1 MKLRNIVQY
10 SVTEVILTNGND
22 HILSH
27 KLFLQ
32 REYKISHLAYDR
44 EMEFYNAV
52 KDGDF
57 LLLKKLMIPLENNHL
72 GKLSSNPLR
81 NLKYHLIITTA
92 MITRFC
98 IEGGLSSETA
108 YTLSDIYI
116 QQIDTCS
123 DEDAVNLL
131 HREIIFDFA
140 DRMKKLKT
148 HPDMSRAT
156 IKATD
161 FIYDHLQEKISLEEI
176 ASASGLNKTYLCAL
190 FKKET
195 GMTVQNYVMKLRI
208 EAAENMLMY
217 ADYSS
222 VAISNYFMFSSL
234 SHFIRTFKKFTG
246 MTPNEYRR
254 KNYRR
259 HWEK

>member
-1 MKLRNIVQY
+1 
-10 SVTEVILTNGND
+10 LTKKNE

-32 REYKISHLAYDR
+32 RENEIFHLGYDR

-57 LLLKKLMIPLENNHL
+57 SKLKKIMLPLENEHL
-72 GKLSSNPLR
+72 GTLSANPLR

-116 QQIDTCS
+116 QQADACS
-123 DEDAVNLL
+123 DEDSINIL
-131 HREIIFDFA
+131 HREIVFDFA
-140 DRMKKLKT
+140 DRMNKLKT
-148 HPDMSRAT
+148 HPDMSRAA

-161 FIYDHLQEKISLEEI
+161 YIYDHLQEKISLEEI
-176 ASASGLNKTYLCAL
+176 ASVSGLNKTYLCTL

-195 GMTVQNYVMKLRI
+195 GMTVRNYVMKLRI
-208 EAAENMLMY
+208 EAAKNMLIY

-222 VAISNYFMFSSL
+222 VSISNYFMFSSH
-234 SHFIRTFKKFTG
+234 SHFRAPLKTHFQ
-246 MTPNEYRR
+246 
-254 KNYRR
+254 
-259 HWEK
+259 

>member
-1 MKLRNIVQY
+1 MTKR
-10 SVTEVILTNGND
+10 ND

-32 REYKISHLAYDR
+32 RENSISHLGYDR
-44 EMEFYNAV
+44 EMEFYTAV

-57 LLLKKLMIPLENNHL
+57 SKLKKIMLPLENAHL
-72 GKLSSNPLR
+72 GRLSSNPLR

-116 QQIDTCS
+116 QQVDSCS
-123 DEDAVNLL
+123 DEDSINIL
-131 HREIIFDFA
+131 HREIVFDFA
-140 DRMKKLKT
+140 DRMKKLKTET

-161 FIYDHLQEKISLEEI
+161 YIYDHLQEKISLDEI
-176 ASASGLNKTYLCAL
+176 ASAAGLNKTYLCAL

-195 GMTVQNYVMKLRI
+195 GLTIQNYVMKLRI
-208 EAAENMLMY
+208 EAAKNMLIY

-222 VAISNYFMFSSL
+222 TAISSYFMFSSH
-234 SHFIRTFKKFTG
+234 SHFIRTFRKFTG
-246 MTPNEYRR
+246 MTPDEYRR